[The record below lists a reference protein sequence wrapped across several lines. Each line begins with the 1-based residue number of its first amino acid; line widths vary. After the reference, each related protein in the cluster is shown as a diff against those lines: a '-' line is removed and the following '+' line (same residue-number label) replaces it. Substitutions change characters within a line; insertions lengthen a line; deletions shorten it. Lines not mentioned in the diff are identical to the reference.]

1 MKKLTRADIR
11 GPRFYAA
18 IREDLRKRA
27 IEVKRV
33 RRVAIGPTVSIVFE
47 NRTTMIFQVEEMC
60 RAEGLEDSGKIQEEI
75 DVYNRILP
83 DAGQLGATLLV
94 EITEEEKIASTLQ
107 ELVGLQE
114 HLWLEVAHRRIPAE
128 FDEAQ
133 FASDRFAAVQYLR
146 FSLDEA
152 AQKALRTPSTVLKL
166 ATDHPRYHH
175 EVILPEETR
184 ASLAADLD

>member
-11 GPRFYAA
+11 GPRLYGA
-18 IREDLRKRA
+18 IRDDLRQRA
-27 IEVKRV
+27 IEVKRL

-60 RAEGLEDSGKIQEEI
+60 RAEGIDDPQKIQEEL

-83 DAGQLGATLLV
+83 DDGQLGATLLV
-94 EITEEEKIASTLQ
+94 EITEEEKIASTLN
-107 ELVGLQE
+107 ELVGLQQ
-114 HLWLEVAHRRIPAE
+114 HLWLELDGRRLPAR

-133 FASDRFAAVQYLR
+133 FAHDRFAAVQYLR

-152 AQKALRTPSTVLKL
+152 AQKALRKPSTQLKL
-166 ATDHPRYHH
+166 ITDHPRYRH
-175 EVILPEETR
+175 ETLLREETR